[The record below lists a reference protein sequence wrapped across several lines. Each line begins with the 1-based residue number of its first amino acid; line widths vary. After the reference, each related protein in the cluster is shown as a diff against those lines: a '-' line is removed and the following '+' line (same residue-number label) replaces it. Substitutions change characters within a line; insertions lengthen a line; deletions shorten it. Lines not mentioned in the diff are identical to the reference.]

1 MRNDPRTVF
10 GWAMYDWANS
20 AYITTLGAVVGA
32 FFTSTIVGADGY
44 WGLSGQALFGLLVGG
59 TSLLLMLVM
68 PILGAVADYAGAKR
82 RVLAANVVLGA
93 GFTLASAFVPAGEVP
108 LFVLMIVLSQIGF
121 VSANVVYDAIL
132 PEITDDTTVDRVS
145 GRGYALGYLGG
156 GLYLVI
162 ALALLLAGQGHH
174 GQWLTQPVAARAAIF
189 GSGLWWLG
197 FAMFALHRMGWDPP
211 SAHSAHHWN
220 VHGVTGYVRVGL
232 GRALGTLRQ
241 LPRFGQL
248 SLFVAA
254 FVIYNSGVGTII
266 SISGSYAEGT
276 LGLSLPAIA
285 ASFLLVQLL
294 AFGGA
299 LLFGWLAEH
308 AGPKGA
314 LLIGLGLWLFLP
326 IGAALL
332 PRGHLLE
339 FLVLASC
346 VGMVL
351 GGVQA
356 LSRSLYATMI
366 PHSSS
371 AEFFGY
377 YSVLSKISGIGPFL
391 FGVITAATG
400 SARVAIAWTTA
411 FFVVGMLLLSKVDVG
426 SARESRNRWA
436 NRGVKA

>member
-44 WGLSGQALFGLLVGG
+44 WGLSGEALFGLLVGA
-59 TSLLLMLVM
+59 TSLVLMLVM
-68 PILGAVADYAGAKR
+68 PVLGAIADYTGAKR
-82 RVLAANVVLGA
+82 LVLAGNVALGA
-93 GFTLASAFVPAGEVP
+93 GFTVASAFVPAGAVP
-108 LFVLMIVLSQIGF
+108 LFVLMIVISQIGF

-156 GLYLVI
+156 GLYLII
-162 ALALLLAGQGHH
+162 ALGLLLAGQGQY
-174 GQWLTQPVAARAAIF
+174 GRWLTEPVAARVAIL

-197 FAMFALHRMGWDPP
+197 FAVFALRRMGWDSPAAF
-211 SAHSAHHWN
+211 SHAHGWQSLP
-220 VHGVTGYVRVGL
+220 GFLRVGL
-232 GRALGTLRQ
+232 SRALRTVGQLRS
-241 LPRFGQL
+241 FGQL

-266 SISGSYAEGT
+266 SVSGSYAEGT
-276 LGLSLPAIA
+276 LGLGLAAIA
-285 ASFLLVQLL
+285 GSFLLVQVL
-294 AFGGA
+294 AFAGA
-299 LLFGWLAEH
+299 MLFGWLAER
-308 AGPKGA
+308 AGAKRA
-314 LLIGLGLWLFLP
+314 LLSGLGVWLFLP
-326 IGAALL
+326 AGAALL
-332 PRGHLLE
+332 PRGDLIS
-339 FLVLASC
+339 FLALAGC
-346 VGMVL
+346 AGMVL

-366 PHSSS
+366 PEASSG
-371 AEFFGY
+371 EFFGY

-391 FGVITAATG
+391 FGVITAASG

-411 FFVVGMLLLSKVDVG
+411 FFVVGIVLLARVDVAA
-426 SARESRNRWA
+426 ARASRARWA
-436 NRGVKA
+436 PSVQA